1 MADKSENY
9 KIWYNVWL
17 SKEAKQVIDDAVKAG
32 IPPPSLEDA
41 KKIVQSDPKH
51 EENWMASNIY
61 QKYVRRNDSK
71 IEKNFT
77 TADRFTTS
85 VLKKRSEQIM
95 KEDPELSEEEAMKQ
109 ADKDLQTRQKNEA
122 GDVAGSAD
130 PVSAKIL
137 TNISS
142 ILMDISEDVL
152 AIRESGPNG
161 LDAAESAREKG
172 GKKEEKEKDEKS
184 KAETFVE
191 RLAKIVS
198 VFLIPAFLGFMSKFV
213 DLTSATGLLKAAFV
227 GLIAYF
233 GSKALLTLIATSLIK
248 LFTGIGKAFL
258 SNVLGTKAPT
268 PAVPGTTPVPGGT
281 PTAPGPA
288 SGGPAGKAA
297 KPVSVLTTLGKGIK
311 DLGAGISGA
320 IKVFLTSFAQGLAA
334 FGNPKTI
341 AGIAVIIGAT
351 AALSGLAYLFKK
363 GDLKPGD
370 FISVGAGLITLA
382 GGLMVMGSKPVIMA
396 ARALGA
402 ALVPMAK
409 AAAVIALL
417 GAALIPGAYAF
428 SLFGEALKAAGEGT
442 EKMIDNLFRLSE
454 IDAGKLAQIGPA
466 LMSVGLGFAAF
477 NAAMALG
484 ALAGIGQSIA
494 SFFGADSPIDTV
506 LNFAKDAA
514 DADIVGAANAVDQL
528 TKSLQKLSGLE
539 LDNLNQIG
547 EGLTSL
553 SLGMGAFA
561 VSGVVSG
568 LGNLVTGF
576 LSKVT
581 GQKTPVEQIQEL
593 AKDSKSIYDAGIG
606 VESIGKGLTSFN
618 SIDPDK
624 ITRTI
629 EYLDN
634 LDDAQLKKLSS
645 LSAVG
650 TQQAQTQQL
659 AGAREQA
666 QSAQTRQVAA
676 AQNTVV
682 QQNAVNN
689 SSVNYN
695 STKMGS
701 AVQGDAL
708 SAAK

>member
-1 MADKSENY
+1 VADKSENY

-191 RLAKIVS
+191 RLAKMVS

-233 GSKALLTLIATSLIK
+233 GSKALLTLIATQLIK
-248 LFTGIGKAFL
+248 LFSGIGKVFL

-268 PAVPGTTPVPGGT
+268 PTVPGTTPL
-281 PTAPGPA
+281 PGPA
-288 SGGPAGKAA
+288 TGGPAGKTT
-297 KPVSVLTTLGKGIK
+297 KSISVLTTLGKGIK
-311 DLGAGISGA
+311 DLGAGIGA
-320 IKVFLTSFAQGLAA
+320 AIYSFFAGFAKGLAA
-334 FGNPKTI
+334 FGNPKT
-341 AGIAVIIGAT
+341 ALGIALMVGAT
-351 AALSGLAYLFKK
+351 AALGGLALLFKK
-363 GDLKPGD
+363 GDIKW
-370 FISVGAGLITLA
+370 
-382 GGLMVMGSKPVIMA
+382 
-396 ARALGA
+396 
-402 ALVPMAK
+402 
-409 AAAVIALL
+409 
-417 GAALIPGAYAF
+417 
-428 SLFGEALKAAGEGT
+428 
-442 EKMIDNLFRLSE
+442 FRFPCSRH
-454 IDAGKLAQIGPA
+454 
-466 LMSVGLGFAAF
+466 
-477 NAAMALG
+477 
-484 ALAGIGQSIA
+484 
-494 SFFGADSPIDTV
+494 
-506 LNFAKDAA
+506 
-514 DADIVGAANAVDQL
+514 
-528 TKSLQKLSGLE
+528 
-539 LDNLNQIG
+539 
-547 EGLTSL
+547 
-553 SLGMGAFA
+553 
-561 VSGVVSG
+561 
-568 LGNLVTGF
+568 
-576 LSKVT
+576 
-581 GQKTPVEQIQEL
+581 
-593 AKDSKSIYDAGIG
+593 Y
-606 VESIGKGLTSFN
+606 
-618 SIDPDK
+618 
-624 ITRTI
+624 
-629 EYLDN
+629 
-634 LDDAQLKKLSS
+634 
-645 LSAVG
+645 
-650 TQQAQTQQL
+650 
-659 AGAREQA
+659 GARK
-666 QSAQTRQVAA
+666 
-676 AQNTVV
+676 
-682 QQNAVNN
+682 
-689 SSVNYN
+689 SSRNHSYEC
-695 STKMGS
+695 TC
-701 AVQGDAL
+701 
-708 SAAK
+708 

>member
-1 MADKSENY
+1 MGDVSKTY
-9 KIWYNVWL
+9 KLWYNVWL
-17 SKEAKQVIDDAVKAG
+17 NKEAKRIIDDAVKAG
-32 IPPPSLEDA
+32 IPPPSQEEA
-41 KKIVQSDPKH
+41 RKIVQSDPEH
-51 EENWMASNIY
+51 EVKFRESALY
-61 QKYVRRNDSK
+61 DKYVVRGSSKGARNA
-71 IEKNFT
+71 T
-77 TADRFTTS
+77 TSDRFTAS
-85 VLKKRSEQIM
+85 VLEKRAQQVM
-95 KEDPELSEEEAMKQ
+95 KEKPELSEEQAMKQ
-109 ADKDLQTRQKNEA
+109 ADKDLQTRQDNEA
-122 GDVAGSAD
+122 TDVAGSKD
-130 PVSAKIL
+130 PVAAKIL

-142 ILMDISEDVL
+142 ILMDISEDVI
-152 AIRESGPNG
+152 AIRESGPSG
-161 LDAAESAREKG
+161 LDAAEAAREKQKSPLG
-172 GKKEEKEKDEKS
+172 TFEKKVKDVES
-184 KAETFVE
+184 FFE
-191 RLAKIVS
+191 RLAQVVS
-198 VFLIPAFLGFMSKFV
+198 VFLIPLFLGFASKFI
-213 DLTSATGLLKAAFV
+213 DFTDSFGLLKAAVVGFV
-227 GLIAYF
+227 AYL
-233 GSKALLTLIATSLIK
+233 GSKLLMTAIIKSISSL
-248 LFTGIGKAFL
+248 FL
-258 SNVLGTKAPT
+258 SLGTALTAKVLKTPT
-268 PAVPGTTPVPGGT
+268 TPTIPGTTPVPGGT
-281 PTAPGPA
+281 PTAPGSA
-288 SGGPAGKAA
+288 TGGAAGKAA
-297 KPVSVLTTLGKGIK
+297 KPISALTTLGKGIK
-311 DLGAGISGA
+311 DLGAGIGA
-320 IKVFLTSFAQGLAA
+320 AIYSFFAGFAKGLATFA
-334 FGNPKTI
+334 NPKTI
-341 AGIAVIIGAT
+341 GGIAVIIGAT
-351 AALSGLAYLFKK
+351 AAIGGLAALFKAGGIEPK
-363 GDLKPGD
+363 D
-370 FISVGAGLITLA
+370 FIAVGLGLVALA
-382 GGLMVMGSKPVIMA
+382 GGLLIMGSPPVIA
-396 ARALGA
+396 AANALGA

-409 AAAVIALL
+409 AAGVIALL

-428 SLFGEALKAAGEGT
+428 NLFGEALKLAGEGT

-454 IDAGKLAQIGPA
+454 IDAGKLLQLGPA
-466 LMSVGLGFAAF
+466 LMSVGAGFLAF
-477 NAAMALG
+477 NAAMAVG

-606 VESIGKGLTSFN
+606 VESIGKGLTAFN

-634 LDDAQLKKLSS
+634 LDDTKLQR
-645 LSAVG
+645 LAAIG
-650 TQQAQTQQL
+650 TQAAQTQQL

-666 QSAQTRQVAA
+666 QSAQTRQVAS

-689 SSVNYN
+689 SSMNF
-695 STKMGS
+695 SSPKMGS

>member
-1 MADKSENY
+1 MGDVSKTY
-9 KIWYNVWL
+9 KLWYNVWL
-17 SKEAKQVIDDAVKAG
+17 NKEAKRIIDDAVKAG
-32 IPPPSLEDA
+32 IPPPSPEEA
-41 KKIVQSDPKH
+41 RKIIQSDPQH
-51 EENWMASNIY
+51 EVKFRESALY
-61 QKYVRRNDSK
+61 DKYVVRGSTEGARNA
-71 IEKNFT
+71 T
-77 TADRFTTS
+77 TSDRFTAS
-85 VLKKRSEQIM
+85 VLEKRAQQVM
-95 KEDPELSEEEAMKQ
+95 KEKPELSEEQAMKQ

-122 GDVAGSAD
+122 TDVADSAD
-130 PVSAKIL
+130 PVVAKIL

-142 ILMDISEDVL
+142 ILMDISEDVI
-152 AIRESGPNG
+152 AIRESGPSG
-161 LDAAESAREKG
+161 LDAAEAAREKQKSPLG
-172 GKKEEKEKDEKS
+172 TFEKKVKDVES
-184 KAETFVE
+184 FFE
-191 RLAKIVS
+191 RLAQVVS
-198 VFLIPAFLGFMSKFV
+198 VFLIPLFLGFASKFI
-213 DLTSATGLLKAAFV
+213 DFTDSFGLLKAAVVGFV
-227 GLIAYF
+227 AYL
-233 GSKALLTLIATSLIK
+233 GSKLLMTAIIKSISSLFLSLGTALLAKGGLPAT
-248 LFTGIGKAFL
+248 
-258 SNVLGTKAPT
+258 PT
-268 PAVPGTTPVPGGT
+268 IPGTTPVPGGT
-281 PTAPGPA
+281 SIPGPA
-288 SGGPAGKAA
+288 TGGPAGKTTKSISA
-297 KPVSVLTTLGKGIK
+297 LTTLGKGIK
-311 DLGAGISGA
+311 DLGAGIGA
-320 IKVFLTSFAQGLAA
+320 AIYSFFAGFAKGLATFA
-334 FGNPKTI
+334 NPKTI
-341 AGIAVIIGAT
+341 GGIAVIIGAT
-351 AALSGLAYLFKK
+351 AAIGGLAALFKAGGIEPK
-363 GDLKPGD
+363 D
-370 FISVGAGLITLA
+370 FIAVGLGLVALA
-382 GGLMVMGSKPVIMA
+382 GGLLIMGSPPVIA
-396 ARALGA
+396 AANALGA

-409 AAAVIALL
+409 AAGVIALL

-428 SLFGEALKAAGEGT
+428 NLFGEALKLAGEGT
-442 EKMIDNLFRLSE
+442 EKMIDNLFKLTE
-454 IDAGKLAQIGPA
+454 IDVDALYKIGPA

-484 ALAGIGQSIA
+484 TFADLGSSIA
-494 SFFGADSPIDTV
+494 KRFGAESPMDLV
-506 LNFAKDAA
+506 LNFAKDVA
-514 DADIVGAANAVDQL
+514 DADIVGAAKAVDQL
-528 TKSLQKLSGLE
+528 TKSLQELSSLE

-606 VESIGKGLTSFN
+606 VESIGKGLTAFN

-634 LDDAQLKKLSS
+634 LDDTKLQR
-645 LSAVG
+645 LAAIG
-650 TQQAQTQQL
+650 TQAAQTQQL

-666 QSAQTRQVAA
+666 QSAQTRQVAS

-689 SSVNYN
+689 SSMNFS